1 MKQNYS
7 WQVNLLLDDIQHGDG
22 TLSKLIQDT
31 LVYMNVNQMIYEAT
45 RLVENI
51 KVHPN
56 RYLQFSVFG
65 GREKSRLDAR
75 DEKILKRFIKDSLD
89 NGN

>member
-1 MKQNYS
+1 M
-7 WQVNLLLDDIQHGDG
+7 DDIQHGDG

-56 RYLQFSVFG
+56 RYLQFSIFG
-65 GREKSRLDAR
+65 GREKSRLDTR
-75 DEKILKRFIKDSLD
+75 DEKILKRFIKDSLN

>member
-1 MKQNYS
+1 
-7 WQVNLLLDDIQHGDG
+7 
-22 TLSKLIQDT
+22 
-31 LVYMNVNQMIYEAT
+31 MIYEAT

-75 DEKILKRFIKDSLD
+75 DEKILKRFIKDSLN